1 LRAARSPRL
10 PSPAV
15 GEPHGALLEEEILPD
30 GRRGPIVTVYLRN
43 GACPLACAYC
53 GLYRFADDRAATGEE
68 IARQIRHVRECF
80 PRARALKLYNASS
93 LFEPASIVQR
103 DLGRIAAE
111 LADLDLVVVEAR
123 AENAHRAIPFAR
135 RIAAPLEVAIG
146 LDVADDEL
154 LRRLNKPSSVAA
166 FRAAARRLR
175 TAGIHLRVFV
185 LIQPP
190 FVAEREAGSLARSA
204 VAEARDAGA
213 RVVSLLPVR
222 SSHRPLERL
231 TTGGFW
237 APPSLE
243 TVYDTVASC
252 LGSETIVLVEEDGLD
267 GLTGCE
273 RCAPR
278 RRRALVALN
287 RSGDLAAVP
296 CTNHRRPRAFVP
308 RAYSAD
314 AVLAVLQ

>member
-1 LRAARSPRL
+1 M
-10 PSPAV
+10 
-15 GEPHGALLEEEILPD
+15 GEPHGALLEEEVLPD
-30 GRRGPIVTVYLRN
+30 GRRGPIATVYLRN

-103 DLGRIAAE
+103 DLGRIAGE
-111 LADLDLVVVEAR
+111 LADLELVVVEAR

-135 RIAAPLEVAIG
+135 RMATPLEVAIG

-154 LRRLNKPSSVAA
+154 LGRLNKPSSVAA
-166 FRAAARRLR
+166 FRAAASRLR
-175 TAGIHLRVFV
+175 AAGILLRVFV

-190 FVAEREAGSLARSA
+190 FVAEQEAGKLAQTG
-204 VAEARDAGA
+204 VAEARNAGA
-213 RVVSLLPVR
+213 RIVSLLPVR
-222 SSHRPLERL
+222 PSHPPLERL
-231 TTGGFW
+231 EAGGFW

-252 LGSETIVLVEEDGLD
+252 VDGETIVLVEEDGLD
-267 GLTGCE
+267 ELTGCA

-287 RSGDLAAVP
+287 RSGELAAVP
-296 CTNHRRPRAFVP
+296 CADHHRPRAFVP
-308 RAYSAD
+308 RAYSPD

>member
-1 LRAARSPRL
+1 M
-10 PSPAV
+10 
-15 GEPHGALLEEEILPD
+15 GEPNGALLEEEILPD
-30 GRRGPIVTVYLRN
+30 GKRGPIVTAYLRN

-53 GLYRFADDRAATGEE
+53 GLYRFSDDRAAAGEE

-93 LFEPASIVQR
+93 LFETASIVQR

-135 RIAAPLEVAIG
+135 RLTSPLEVAIG

-154 LRRLNKPSSVAA
+154 LGRLNKPSSVAA
-166 FRAAARRLR
+166 FRAAANRLR
-175 TAGIHLRVFV
+175 AAGILLRVFV

-190 FVAEREAGSLARSA
+190 FVAERDAGSLARSA
-204 VAEARDAGA
+204 VAEARAAGA
-213 RVVSLLPVR
+213 RVVSFLPVR
-222 SSHRPLERL
+222 PSHRPLERL
-231 TTGGFW
+231 ATGGFW

-243 TVYDTVASC
+243 TVYETVASC
-252 LGSETIVLVEEDGLD
+252 LGGETIVLVEEDGLD
-267 GLTGCE
+267 ELTGCE
-273 RCAPR
+273 GCAPR

-287 RSGDLAAVP
+287 RSGRLAAVP
-296 CTNHRRPRAFVP
+296 CADHHRPRAFVP